1 MNTEEK
7 KSVLIAFFLRP
18 EIHLRR
24 CQPGAGAP
32 PCYTHSFPG
41 IHPLDPSG
49 RIGKRCTTVDCPR
62 TAHTSTVANLPFD
75 KSESGWL

>member
-1 MNTEEK
+1 
-7 KSVLIAFFLRP
+7 LP
-18 EIHLRR
+18 
-24 CQPGAGAP
+24 AGSRSTTLLHAQLP
-32 PCYTHSFPG
+32 SS